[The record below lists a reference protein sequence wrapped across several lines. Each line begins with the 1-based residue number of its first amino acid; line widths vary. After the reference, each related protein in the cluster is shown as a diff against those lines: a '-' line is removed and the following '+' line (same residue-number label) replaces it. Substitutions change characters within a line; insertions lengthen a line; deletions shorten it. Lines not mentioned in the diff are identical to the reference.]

1 MKPDIMQLYIFALKY
16 NMNLNEVPKVW
27 LDVQKAI
34 RYSDQE
40 HVIKVPG
47 YVKLIMEHGT
57 KWTQ

>member
-1 MKPDIMQLYIFALKY
+1 MQLYIFALKY

-34 RYSDQE
+34 RYSDPE